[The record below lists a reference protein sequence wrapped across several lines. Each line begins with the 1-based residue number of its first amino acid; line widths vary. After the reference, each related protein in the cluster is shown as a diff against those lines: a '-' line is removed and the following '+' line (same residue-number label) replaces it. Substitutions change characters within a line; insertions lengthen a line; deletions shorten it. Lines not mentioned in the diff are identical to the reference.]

1 MTAVSCLCVT
11 NLPLCQKITNC
22 VVSVI
27 ACVSTHCVSL
37 VYYSVA
43 LVLTCVPVRQC
54 TCTWGKRA
62 VNCVCQTT
70 HKIQVV
76 PASGSLDTTGAP
88 ALPHNSAGARAFI
101 KQGASQ
107 RASAWWQALLQSAV
121 AAKTQQAG
129 RCSCRAPWQPGHS
142 RRAGAHAEPL
152 RQGQQQPEHNSLGLT
167 PGSAS
172 RKPPLTVHNSNWHH
186 RVQFPG
192 SVLTPP
198 GAWQGCRTKTTP
210 LISSINKIPTEL
222 PPPPPGI

>member
-107 RASAWWQALLQSAV
+107 RASAWWQALLQSV
-121 AAKTQQAG
+121 
-129 RCSCRAPWQPGHS
+129 WQRRHS
-142 RRAGAHAEPL
+142 RRAGAHAE
-152 RQGQQQPEHNSLGLT
+152 RRGSQGTAGEPALMQSPFAR
-167 PGSAS
+167 GSS
-172 RKPPLTVHNSNWHH
+172 SQST
-186 RVQFPG
+186 
-192 SVLTPP
+192 T
-198 GAWQGCRTKTTP
+198 AWG
-210 LISSINKIPTEL
+210 
-222 PPPPPGI
+222 